1 MDNKT
6 QVTDSGI
13 DVSIFKL
20 FAFVVLGLTHREKER
35 ERCVKK
41 SFCVGRPPAR
51 EEDGQVSAPL

>member
-20 FAFVVLGLTHREKER
+20 FAFVVLGLTQRER